1 LKQYTY
7 LIADSGSTKTDW
19 LVATTGKTPFHLQSG
34 GLNPFYQTREEI
46 SAILEKEVFPYIKA
60 PVDQV
65 FFYGAGCADKTTSR
79 PVYDAL
85 VDNLPSAEIIEVASD
100 MLAAAR
106 GLCFSTPGIACILG
120 TGANNAFYDGTRIVH
135 SIGSLGFWL
144 GDEGSGSYLGKTLL
158 VHFLQN
164 ELPKDLHQQFAVTYP
179 GTNRLAVLEK
189 VYRQPFPNRY
199 FATFSHF
206 ISKNIQHPFIHQLVG
221 HAFNLFV
228 EKYVIKHQEA
238 ERYPI
243 HFTGSI
249 AYHYR
254 DILISVLESKGL
266 TAGKIVKSP
275 MEALFDYHLQR
286 DIS

>member
-1 LKQYTY
+1 MKQNTY

-19 LVATTGKTPFHLQSG
+19 IVARPGKSPFRFHSG
-34 GLNPFYQTREEI
+34 GLNPFYQKKEEI
-46 SAILEKEVFPYIKA
+46 TVILEKEVLPYVTTPI
-60 PVDQV
+60 DEV
-65 FFYGAGCADKTTSR
+65 FFYGAGCADKATSR
-79 PVYDAL
+79 PIYDAL
-85 VDNLPSAEIIEVASD
+85 VDALPSAEIIEVASD

-106 GLCFSTPGIACILG
+106 GLCGHQPGIACILG
-120 TGANNAFYDGTRIVH
+120 TGANNAFFDGTHIVH

-164 ELPKDLHQQFAVTYP
+164 ELPGDLHKQFEENYP

-206 ISKNIQHPFIHQLVG
+206 ISKNITHPFIHKLVG
-221 HAFNLFV
+221 DAFTIFT
-228 EKYVIKHQEA
+228 EKYILKHQDA
-238 ERYPI
+238 DKYPV

-249 AYHYR
+249 AFYYQ
-254 DILISVLESKGL
+254 DILKSVLAEKGL
-266 TAGKIVKSP
+266 VAGRILKSP
-275 MEALFDYHLQR
+275 METLFDYHLQR
-286 DIS
+286 DL